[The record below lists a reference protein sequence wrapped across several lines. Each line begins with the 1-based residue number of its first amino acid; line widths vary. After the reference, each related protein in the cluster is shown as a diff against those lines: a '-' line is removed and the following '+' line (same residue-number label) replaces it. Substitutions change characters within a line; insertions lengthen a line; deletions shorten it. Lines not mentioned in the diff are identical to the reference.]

1 VHDTIEW
8 QNNQPIGKVTW
19 VSPAD
24 MAGRAGIVSVT
35 WKNGF
40 RLIPEMQTLY
50 KNLQQAGVDVYVI
63 SASALDVIKSIVTTG
78 KYGFSVPESHVY
90 AMHPLYDKEGRLTHS
105 LDPYYPQTQGKGK
118 TETIKEIYTTT
129 LQKYRTNI
137 SCWR

>member
-1 VHDTIEW
+1 MHDTIEW

-63 SASALDVIKSIVTTG
+63 SASALDVIK
-78 KYGFSVPESHVY
+78 
-90 AMHPLYDKEGRLTHS
+90 AS
-105 LDPYYPQTQGKGK
+105 L
-118 TETIKEIYTTT
+118 
-129 LQKYRTNI
+129 LQKNMVFLFLSLMSMQCIPYMI
-137 SCWR
+137 KKVD